1 MATCHGAGACD
12 TGANATYD
20 TACLQLA
27 TGDEQ
32 CASHQQRRDAIQRA
46 GLKVAT
52 WCWPK
57 DKKAEPTRDAGSC
70 AG

>member
-1 MATCHGAGACD
+1 MHPSLMDHVQLVGKFHLFLCIMATCHGAGACD

-32 CASHQQRRDAIQRA
+32 GVRRIN
-46 GLKVAT
+46 
-52 WCWPK
+52 K
-57 DKKAEPTRDAGSC
+57 DGTRSNELV
-70 AG
+70 